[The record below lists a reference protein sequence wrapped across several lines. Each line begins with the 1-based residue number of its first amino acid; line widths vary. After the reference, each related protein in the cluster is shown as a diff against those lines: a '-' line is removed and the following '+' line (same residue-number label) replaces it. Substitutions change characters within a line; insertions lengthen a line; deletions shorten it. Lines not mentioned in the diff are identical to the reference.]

1 MVCTYGEYRL
11 RRPLN
16 ARKRRRR
23 PVGRWRRKP
32 LFLTTRLPVEPSF
45 FKHYY
50 RWRPCAAHAAT
61 YVQMSVW
68 NGQQAKKHFI
78 TPPKKPFWMYKI
90 SFLNVVLL
98 RDKKQPNTHTHMLV
112 MLQTARFSSIELRKL
127 NMNRIRPKTIKHF
140 FLNVQFVLVYKNDV
154 YFNQYNILRYNDNQ
168 IISFQI
174 KINWL
179 TRKLFDLTN
188 QHFFWRILSTCRF
201 HM

>member
-1 MVCTYGEYRL
+1 
-11 RRPLN
+11 
-16 ARKRRRR
+16 
-23 PVGRWRRKP
+23 
-32 LFLTTRLPVEPSF
+32 
-45 FKHYY
+45 
-50 RWRPCAAHAAT
+50 
-61 YVQMSVW
+61 
-68 NGQQAKKHFI
+68 
-78 TPPKKPFWMYKI
+78 MYKI

-174 KINWL
+174 KIN
-179 TRKLFDLTN
+179 
-188 QHFFWRILSTCRF
+188 
-201 HM
+201 